1 MDFLVTNKKIFDSSK
16 NIAFYRVRLTRK
28 VGSRINEDLE
38 EVLPRP
44 YSSTKEIYGC
54 N

>member
-1 MDFLVTNKKIFDSSK
+1 MAFLVTNKKIFDSSK

-28 VGSRINEDLE
+28 VGTRSNEDLE
-38 EVLPRP
+38 EVLPQP
-44 YSSTKEIYGC
+44 HNSIKEIYGC